1 MVGRDIVVVVVV
13 VVREALGWWMVGGRI
28 CVCVYVG
35 GLGCI
40 DRHRAMCVYEI
51 CVSVQTRVGCVPL
64 LIMSVLGE
72 TRTENDEGQPVM
84 LGAGRD
90 KEVLCA
96 NEIIEA
102 KTLGSRGY
110 GVRDRGIWPGTHAEY
125 GLGSPWRFQNNA
137 SQRSISKA
145 KVLGGGSRL
154 EMARHKELPSHP
166 SADGWLQTHSDSCT
180 VLSTSRYCGEG
191 RHGQDRSS
199 ALITVRKFNAM
210 YFQIQAIF
218 AKPSKKDIL
227 MKAKA

>member
-1 MVGRDIVVVVVV
+1 VVVVV
-13 VVREALGWWMVGGRI
+13 VVREAVGWWMVVVGGFWLGEVF
-28 CVCVYVG
+28 VCVYVG
-35 GLGCI
+35 GLVRI

-110 GVRDRGIWPGTHAEY
+110 GVRDRGIWPGTHAEC

-145 KVLGGGSRL
+145 KVLGRGSRL
-154 EMARHKELPSHP
+154 GMARHKELPSHP
-166 SADGWLQTHSDSCT
+166 SADGCLQTHSDSCT
-180 VLSTSRYCGEG
+180 VLSTSRYCGKG
-191 RHGQDRSS
+191 RHGQDREAQRLSQFVSS
-199 ALITVRKFNAM
+199 MPCI
-210 YFQIQAIF
+210 
-218 AKPSKKDIL
+218 SKSKRYL
-227 MKAKA
+227 RSRQRRTS